1 MANPSG
7 GMRLK
12 VMSLWRGIPTPRYYP
27 EEREPWPLN
36 RLERGHRFTEEWGAV
51 QRHSHNKNY
60 SSIWLGI
67 ELIVLNFD
75 LLNLGS

>member
-12 VMSLWRGIPTPRYYP
+12 VMCPWRGIPTPRYYP

-36 RLERGHRFTEEWGAV
+36 RLERGHHFTEEWGAV
-51 QRHSHNKNY
+51 QRMRSQQK
-60 SSIWLGI
+60 L
-67 ELIVLNFD
+67 LID
-75 LLNLGS
+75 LAWN